1 MIVKIV
7 VVIFLLGFLMV
18 GSQLYEV
25 DQEKGVERDIY
36 NFTENTL
43 KTPEL
48 NITKPPIENS
58 KGIINVGR
66 LYNIV
71 DSGLV
76 FATTTIFEVA
86 KMGVEYGYQNPNI
99 NWKQIFKYSIYL
111 IIIIIIVTLIKPI
124 GYLFIFLVML
134 IMMLFNKSKKR
145 KLKRLKGGTE

>member
-1 MIVKIV
+1 MIIKIA
-7 VVIFLLGFLMV
+7 VVIFLLGFLMI
-18 GSQLYEV
+18 GAQLYEV
-25 DQEKGVERDIY
+25 DQEKGIERDIY

-66 LYNIV
+66 LYNII

-76 FATTTIFEVA
+76 FAITTMFEIS
-86 KMGVEYGYQNPNI
+86 KMGIEYGYQNPNI
-99 NWKQIFKYSIYL
+99 NWKQILKYLTYL

-124 GYLFIFLVML
+124 GYLLIFLVML
-134 IMMLFNKSKKR
+134 IMMLFDKRRKR
-145 KLKRLKGGTE
+145 KLKKLKGGNN